1 MLGSHLN
8 DLSSCLVDEDCTI
21 LDARVG
27 SACVD
32 GFVLLSFFFKNK
44 KECRHQ
50 HVHWVE
56 TGGVQ
61 DFDIAFK
68 GRPGEVG
75 WYEGSGGELAWSPV
89 RCRAGT
95 CHPITH
101 GLMISCPPKG
111 KRAVTS

>member
-8 DLSSCLVDEDCTI
+8 DLSSYLGNGHLSLASKKVDKDCVI

-27 SACVD
+27 MC
-32 GFVLLSFFFKNK
+32 GWFFLLLSFFFKNT

-50 HVHWVE
+50 HVQWVE

-68 GRPGEVG
+68 ERPGEVG
-75 WYEGSGGELAWSPV
+75 WYEGSGGELAWSV
-89 RCRAGT
+89 Q
-95 CHPITH
+95 
-101 GLMISCPPKG
+101 
-111 KRAVTS
+111 

>member
-21 LDARVG
+21 LDRVG

-75 WYEGSGGELAWSPV
+75 WYEGSGGELAWKARS
-89 RCRAGT
+89 
-95 CHPITH
+95 H
-101 GLMISCPPKG
+101 LLD
-111 KRAVTS
+111 

>member
-21 LDARVG
+21 LDARVD

-32 GFVLLSFFFKNK
+32 GFVLLSFFLQNK
-44 KECRHQ
+44 KNVGTSMCTGWRR
-50 HVHWVE
+50 
-56 TGGVQ
+56 GGVQ

-75 WYEGSGGELAWSPV
+75 WYEAQVESLAWKARS
-89 RCRAGT
+89 
-95 CHPITH
+95 H
-101 GLMISCPPKG
+101 LLD
-111 KRAVTS
+111 